1 MEDNVTIEQR
11 KKFILEMIPLITNDY
26 IPIFIDETAI
36 NINA

>member
-11 KKFILEMIPLITNDY
+11 KNFILEMIPLIMNNY

-36 NINA
+36 NVDT